1 MVAEK
6 PPLCSSDQAGVGLCG
21 LCLELTMSSEGLGFV
36 SVCSTW
42 NLAWGLNQVC
52 LEFAGS
58 SWTAPIKHEEEQPI
72 AWKKA
77 ECKHC

>member
-21 LCLELTMSSEGLGFV
+21 LCLELTMSSEGLWLCL
-36 SVCSTW
+36 SVFH
-42 NLAWGLNQVC
+42 LELGLGTEPGLFGVC
-52 LEFAGS
+52 WVFM
-58 SWTAPIKHEEEQPI
+58 TAPIKHEEEQPI